1 MSKVDVIMPQMGESI
16 AEGTLTRWLK
26 NVGDAVE
33 RDEDLFEIST
43 DKVDADIP
51 SPAAGVLAEVLVQ
64 DGETVEI
71 DTVVARIETDATV
84 ATPAAPSGPPA
95 DPPAADPPTDAR
107 AVAPAGSPAAPA
119 TVPTGPQA
127 AATPVSPGPGVDGS
141 RASRD
146 ERLRTR
152 STPLV
157 RKIAAEHGVDIREV
171 PGTGTSGRVTRDDI
185 LAFIATGGPEAAPA
199 PVAAPAAVPP
209 PVPASDVKAP
219 EPALPDTAA
228 PGPAAP
234 GTLRIPIHGATLDVR
249 LGSVPI
255 RERDRVEEMSRV
267 RLRTMEHMLMSKR
280 VSAHVTSVIEVDFER
295 IVQLRRSLKSRFA
308 DQGVKL
314 TYGPFIY
321 RAVIEA
327 LGEYPILNSSVDGS
341 RIVYHGNINLG
352 IAVAINDG
360 RELIVPVLKD
370 ADQLSLLGLAQRSN
384 ELAEKARG
392 RALDFDDIQGGTFTI
407 TNVGVF
413 GNLFGTP
420 IINQPQVA
428 ILGTGVIEK
437 RPVVVQDGLGN
448 DVIAIRN
455 RAYFGL
461 SYDHRVVDG
470 AMAAFFLNRVQE
482 YLEGFPDDSA

>member
-1 MSKVDVIMPQMGESI
+1 M
-16 AEGTLTRWLK
+16 
-26 NVGDAVE
+26 
-33 RDEDLFEIST
+33 
-43 DKVDADIP
+43 
-51 SPAAGVLAEVLVQ
+51 
-64 DGETVEI
+64 
-71 DTVVARIETDATV
+71 VARIETDAT
-84 ATPAAPSGPPA
+84 ASAAPAPSAPAAK
-95 DPPAADPPTDAR
+95 PAADPPAE
-107 AVAPAGSPAAPA
+107 APAAEPVTSTPAAAIPAAPPA
-119 TVPTGPQA
+119 DA
-127 AATPVSPGPGVDGS
+127 APASPGPGAAGPP
-141 RASRD
+141 ASRE

-157 RKIAAEHGVDIREV
+157 RKIAAEHGVDIHQV
-171 PGTGTSGRVTRDDI
+171 PGTGASGRVTRDDI
-185 LAFIATGGPEAAPA
+185 LSFISAGGPEEAPTPAAAP
-199 PVAAPAAVPP
+199 APAAVPAP
-209 PVPASDVKAP
+209 IPASDVKASEPTPP
-219 EPALPDTAA
+219 ETSA
-228 PGPAAP
+228 PQPAAP
-234 GTLRIPIHGATLDVR
+234 GTLRIPIHGATLNVR

-280 VSAHVTSVIEVDFER
+280 VSAHVTSVTEVDFER
-295 IVQLRRSLKSRFA
+295 IVQLRRSLKPRFA

-360 RELIVPVLKD
+360 RELIVPVLRD

-384 ELAEKARG
+384 ELAEKARNK
-392 RALDFDDIQGGTFTI
+392 ALDFDDIQGGTFTI